1 MLFFRSEDDLRAWC
15 RERGVEPGPMVPV
28 PSALAPLA
36 GLVRLPARSRSAAAN
51 SPGEARAIF
60 AGVGL
65 TGNFW
70 DPVPRQEHTP

>member
-28 PSALAPLA
+28 SQLWRLSLVWYGSRLDPDAPQST
-36 GLVRLPARSRSAAAN
+36 PE
-51 SPGEARAIF
+51 EARGIF

-65 TGNFW
+65 TGAFW
-70 DPVPRQEHTP
+70 DPVPRQEHMP